1 MYFFHP
7 STEAVCLTLVQEAP
21 LSTKDHRGVLP
32 IHRGSNPEDHVC
44 IFMTFLNHEL
54 PVGRFH
60 FFPLCA
66 KSIQSCLSDS

>member
-1 MYFFHP
+1 MHFFHP

-54 PVGRFH
+54 PVG
-60 FFPLCA
+60 
-66 KSIQSCLSDS
+66 